1 MFEGLKNLANL
12 RKQASQLKET
22 LAKETI
28 IGTALDG
35 KVQII
40 MNGNQEVKEVKIDPE
55 LLNPENKQDLER
67 AIKECLTQCI
77 TQIQMLMM
85 KKMQEGK
92 IGIQ

>member
-12 RKQASQLKET
+12 RKQANQLKET

-55 LLNPENKQDLER
+55 LLNPENKQNLEQ

-77 TQIQMLMM
+77 AQIQMFMM
-85 KKMQEGK
+85 RKMQEGK
-92 IGIQ
+92 IGI

>member
-12 RKQASQLKET
+12 RKQANQLKET

-55 LLNPENKQDLER
+55 LLNPENKQSLEQ

-85 KKMQEGK
+85 RKMQEGK
-92 IGIQ
+92 IGI

>member
-55 LLNPENKQDLER
+55 LLNPENKQSLEQ
-67 AIKECLTQCI
+67 AVKECLTQCI

-85 KKMQEGK
+85 RKMQEGN
-92 IGIQ
+92 IGV